1 MQRDVYF
8 GSVKLHG
15 AEHPETLR
23 EANNYANS
31 LRNQQ
36 RFKEAKSL
44 MRKTIPVARRVLK
57 VDNELMLM
65 MRANYAK
72 ALYSDANATLDDLR
86 EAKTTFEETR
96 RTAQRLLG
104 GAHPIVAAIDI
115 ELEVARAALRTRET
129 PSPGVA

>member
-23 EANNYANS
+23 ESNNYANS

-36 RFKEAKSL
+36 RFKEAESL

-57 VDNELMLM
+57 DGDDLTLM
-65 MRANYAK
+65 MRSNYAK
-72 ALYSDANATLDDLR
+72 ALYADANATLNDLR
-86 EAKTTFEETR
+86 EAEKELEDVE
-96 RTAQRLLG
+96 RTARRVLGRSHPLTVDIEDDLQNARANRSLRGSG
-104 GAHPIVAAIDI
+104 GA
-115 ELEVARAALRTRET
+115 
-129 PSPGVA
+129 

>member
-23 EANNYANS
+23 ESNNYANS

-86 EAKTTFEETR
+86 EAIKVLEDVE
-96 RTAQRLLG
+96 RTARRVLGRSHPLTVDIEDDLQNARANRSLRGSG
-104 GAHPIVAAIDI
+104 GA
-115 ELEVARAALRTRET
+115 
-129 PSPGVA
+129 